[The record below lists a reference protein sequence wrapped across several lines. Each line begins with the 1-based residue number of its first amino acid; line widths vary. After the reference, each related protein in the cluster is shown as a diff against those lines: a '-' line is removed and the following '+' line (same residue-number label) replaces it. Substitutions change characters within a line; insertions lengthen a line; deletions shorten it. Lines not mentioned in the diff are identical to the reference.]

1 MKCHWTPGL
10 RSATRKDMRNR
21 ANKNLDPAYVA
32 QRLRQQ
38 YGDQALKA
46 LHEMT
51 FSKERRGAAQRK
63 AMFEEVADILMSS
76 QGSNRAGGVV
86 DVSA

>member
-1 MKCHWTPGL
+1 MRRGFE
-10 RSATRKDMRNR
+10 KDVS
-21 ANKNLDPAYVA
+21 PAYVA

-51 FSKERRGAAQRK
+51 FSKERRGAAERK
-63 AMFEEVADILMSS
+63 KLFKDVADILMSA
-76 QGSNRAGGVV
+76 QGSRRGGVV
-86 DVSA
+86 DISA

>member
-1 MKCHWTPGL
+1 MERGFEKDV
-10 RSATRKDMRNR
+10 SAG
-21 ANKNLDPAYVA
+21 YVA

-63 AMFEEVADILMSS
+63 ALFKEVADILMSGQRS
-76 QGSNRAGGVV
+76 KRGGVV

>member
-1 MKCHWTPGL
+1 MRRGFE
-10 RSATRKDMRNR
+10 KDVS
-21 ANKNLDPAYVA
+21 PAYVA

-63 AMFEEVADILMSS
+63 KLFKDVADILTGA
-76 QGSNRAGGVV
+76 QRDQRGGVF
-86 DVSA
+86 DISA

>member
-1 MKCHWTPGL
+1 MRG
-10 RSATRKDMRNR
+10 RSDKEI
-21 ANKNLDPAYVA
+21 DPAFVA

-46 LHEMT
+46 LHDMT

-63 AMFEEVADILMSS
+63 AMFDAVADILMSS
-76 QGSNRAGGVV
+76 QGQRSAGGVV

>member
-1 MKCHWTPGL
+1 MNRGL
-10 RSATRKDMRNR
+10 DKDVSP
-21 ANKNLDPAYVA
+21 DYVA

-63 AMFEEVADILMSS
+63 ALFKEVADILMSAK
-76 QGSNRAGGVV
+76 GTKRGGVV